1 MTYALAQSLQAAVY
15 QRLLADAGLAALTGT
30 AIYDALPAG
39 SLPQTYVALGPEEAR
54 ARGDRSAG
62 GAEHRFTVT
71 VVTDAA
77 GFSAAKEAAG
87 AICDALEDAPL
98 ALTRGRLIGLW
109 FDRARAETLK
119 DGGRSITLRFRARVD
134 DA

>member
-1 MTYALAQSLQAAVY
+1 MTYALAQALQAAVY
-15 QRLLADAGLAALTGT
+15 QHLLADTGLAALVGT
-30 AIYDALPAG
+30 AVYDALPAG

-54 ARGDRSAG
+54 AQGDRSAG

-71 VVTDAA
+71 VVTGTA
-77 GFSAAKEAAG
+77 GFSAAKTVAG
-87 AICDALEDAPL
+87 AVCDALEDAPL
-98 ALTRGRLIGLW
+98 ALARGHLTGLW
-109 FDRARAETLK
+109 FDRARAEALK